1 MGMMGLLAEQRGW
14 DKSIMPYLKV
24 KRRRRTVKVEFPQR
38 LLAHGKHGK
47 HGRKPK
53 VKGLVLDR
61 IKADNCG

>member
-1 MGMMGLLAEQRGW
+1 
-14 DKSIMPYLKV
+14 MPYLKV

-38 LLAHGKHGK
+38 LFVHGK